1 MRPISFLASPI
12 RPASAKPSVAVTVHP
27 ASGGPSPLGPAAA
40 EGTAPSPV
48 DAGPPWQARRC
59 GEPAFPLSFAARK
72 EQQLVLLLARQLASA
87 QFELAHG
94 AMTQRLW
101 DEVAALGID
110 PERVTHLLYGGQDP
124 TDRQRLQ
131 DLDNLWLE
139 ARGPAGGG
147 WLRQITGAA
156 WRRGAQPAG
165 PRGHR

>member
-1 MRPISFLASPI
+1 
-12 RPASAKPSVAVTVHP
+12 
-27 ASGGPSPLGPAAA
+27 
-40 EGTAPSPV
+40 
-48 DAGPPWQARRC
+48 
-59 GEPAFPLSFAARK
+59 
-72 EQQLVLLLARQLASA
+72 VLLLARQLASA
-87 QFELAHG
+87 QFELAHR

-139 ARGPAGGG
+139 ARGPAGG